1 MAVSWFLDGRG
12 HGEVG
17 TSIAI
22 RVCMWGHGATSS
34 SVLHDKG
41 VDDKRE
47 SGSGGRWRIKAT
59 NEGGGA
65 FKSHTAK
72 RVSHTSTCS

>member
-12 HGEVG
+12 LGEVG

-41 VDDKRE
+41 VDDERE
-47 SGSGGRWRIKAT
+47 EWGTVANKSNQR
-59 NEGGGA
+59 GGGA